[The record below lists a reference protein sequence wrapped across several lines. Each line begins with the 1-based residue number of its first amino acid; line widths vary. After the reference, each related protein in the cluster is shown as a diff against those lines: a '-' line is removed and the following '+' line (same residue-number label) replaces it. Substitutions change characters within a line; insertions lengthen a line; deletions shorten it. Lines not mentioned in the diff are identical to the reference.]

1 MQTQYNTFEILDTP
15 RPFLCMTGSTGST
28 TPVAPWPRRLFCGPH
43 AVAPQQR
50 MAYASLYD
58 RSQLMAPPQK
68 EQMMRCC
75 GATA

>member
-28 TPVAPWPRRLFCGPH
+28 TPVAPWPRHLFCGPH

-50 MAYASLYD
+50 IICSFCGGAISWLLSY
-58 RSQLMAPPQK
+58 K
-68 EQMMRCC
+68 E
-75 GATA
+75 A